1 MKFILTFVLF
11 VSVTSAFSQSTTQQK
26 KDQAAIDAVIKAA
39 KVVSAADLSCRTASD
54 CTAVAIGSRACGG
67 PSSYMISSKNN
78 DNAELVTL
86 LASKSGELEE
96 AFNLKYQIF
105 SICVLTMPPMPN
117 CLAKKCN

>member
-1 MKFILTFVLF
+1 MKFLVTLALL
-11 VSVTSAFSQSTTQQK
+11 VSVTSAFSQTSTQQK

-54 CTAVAIGSRACGG
+54 CVAIPLGSRACGG
-67 PSSYMISSKNN
+67 AQSYMIASKNN

-86 LASKSGELEE
+86 LASKSSELED
-96 AFNLKYQIF
+96 AYNSKYQII
-105 SICVLTMPPMPN
+105 SICSLIAPPMPN